1 MSQAAARFAPAD
13 LNEGTLSPARA
24 RPRPSAAARPHAVR
38 RQGPTASRG
47 ISARAARSGPDRLA
61 MWAVVLGVF
70 MVALAGATAQA
81 GGDEKRSAPAPQTVE
96 LSPK

>member
-13 LNEGTLSPARA
+13 LNEGTVAPTHA
-24 RPRPSAAARPHAVR
+24 RPRPVAAAGQHSVR
-38 RQGPTASRG
+38 RQAPARSRG
-47 ISARAARSGPDRLA
+47 ISARAVRSGPDRLA

-81 GGDEKRSAPAPQTVE
+81 GSDEKRSAPAPQTVE

>member
-13 LNEGTLSPARA
+13 LNEGTLTPAHA
-24 RPRPSAAARPHAVR
+24 RPRPAAAPRPVR
-38 RQGPTASRG
+38 RQAPVGSRG

>member
-13 LNEGTLSPARA
+13 LNESTLSPAHA
-24 RPRPSAAARPHAVR
+24 RPGPAAAPRPRSVR
-38 RQGPTASRG
+38 RQVPAASRG
-47 ISARAARSGPDRLA
+47 VSARAARSGPDRLA